1 MVVANPSVTVV
12 YLCIAAQAERIGV
25 QLVFG
30 EKGEEALM
38 GAAAFTRGSEAAVL
52 LIQIAVAT
60 ATSEPERHSRAGH
73 HVVVYLRTLIAH
85 NTHTP
90 FHLLTRPFEPLPS
103 GLLSIAVTKAATE

>member
-12 YLCIAAQAERIGV
+12 YLYIAAQAERIGV

-38 GAAAFTRGSEAAVL
+38 GAAAFTRGSEATVL
-52 LIQIAVAT
+52 LIQITVAT

-85 NTHTP
+85 NTHT
-90 FHLLTRPFEPLPS
+90 HLFTY
-103 GLLSIAVTKAATE
+103 